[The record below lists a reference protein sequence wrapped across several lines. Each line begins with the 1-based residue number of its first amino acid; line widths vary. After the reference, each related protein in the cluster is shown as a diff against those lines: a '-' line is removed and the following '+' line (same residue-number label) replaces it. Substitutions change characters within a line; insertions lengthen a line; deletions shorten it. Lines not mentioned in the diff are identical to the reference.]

1 MWRAFLFALLLC
13 IAKGQN
19 LHITNSIPFGASS
32 LKVVFSHNI
41 EDLTITPRKIS
52 ENSLYID
59 IDAVLDNGKKV
70 YFFPRNAQVT
80 IAQNTPKITRFV
92 ITNGNGVVYQI
103 KLVQN
108 NLYLSFVDK
117 IPESSQKSKEST
129 DSKKPQ
135 SQNNATPSTPPKST
149 QSSKTAESKDSP
161 AKPQASTSQKPDS
174 AQKPKQEPKQ
184 DSRQEPK
191 PAPKAESKESKEIES
206 SKDGAESRPKK
217 KGYKVVID
225 AGHGGKDCGTLG
237 VTKVCEKHIVLKVA
251 QALNK
256 ELKKR
261 GYATYMT
268 RDKDEYLNLKERTDF
283 ANAKNADLF
292 VSIHANSVPK
302 TAKKSPKGVETYF
315 LATARS
321 DRARDVAEQ
330 ENKDDIDVMNYF
342 SKQTFL
348 NSLNSHRLLASNKLA
363 IDIQYGIL
371 KKLRQSYQGITDGG
385 VREGPFWVLAGALM
399 PSVLIEI
406 GYNSNEIE
414 APRLNNDTY
423 QKTLAA
429 GIADGIDGF
438 IMKNF

>member
-1 MWRAFLFALLLC
+1 MLGIC
-13 IAKGQN
+13 IAKTYG

-32 LKVVFSHNI
+32 LKVIFSSSV
-41 EDLTITPRKIS
+41 EDLALTPVTIS
-52 ENSLYID
+52 SNAVYID
-59 IDAVLDNGKKV
+59 IKAVLDNGKKV

-80 IAQNTPKITRFV
+80 IAQNTPQITRFV
-92 ITNGNGVVYQI
+92 ITNGNGVIYQI

-117 IPESSQKSKEST
+117 IPEST
-129 DSKKPQ
+129 Q
-135 SQNNATPSTPPKST
+135 SPKATPKPTPKPT
-149 QSSKTAESKDSP
+149 Q
-161 AKPQASTSQKPDS
+161 
-174 AQKPKQEPKQ
+174 PKQEQKPPTKSPTPSSVPSPTKPIESTQPSPPPPKQ
-184 DSRQEPK
+184 ALSPK
-191 PAPKAESKESKEIES
+191 P
-206 SKDGAESRPKK
+206 K

-251 QALNK
+251 THLNK

-261 GYATYMT
+261 GYTTYMT
-268 RDKDEYLNLKERTDF
+268 RDKDVYLNLKERTDF

-302 TAKKSPKGVETYF
+302 SAKKSPKGVETYF
-315 LATARS
+315 LSTARS

-371 KKLRQSYQGITDGG
+371 KRLRQKYQGVTDGG

-406 GYNSNEIE
+406 GYNSSPIE
-414 APRLNNDTY
+414 APRLNDDAY
-423 QKTLAA
+423 QKSLAI

-438 IMKNF
+438 VAKNF

>member
-1 MWRAFLFALLLC
+1 MWRAFLFVLGIC
-13 IAKGQN
+13 FAKSQT

-32 LKVVFSHNI
+32 LKVVFSSSV
-41 EDLTITPRKIS
+41 ESLDLKPIKIS
-52 ENSLYID
+52 NNAVYID
-59 IDAVLDNGKKV
+59 IKAVLDNGKKV

-80 IAQNTPKITRFV
+80 IAQNTPQITRFV
-92 ITNGNGVVYQI
+92 ITNGNGVIYQI

-117 IPESSQKSKEST
+117 IPESIQ
-129 DSKKPQ
+129 DSK
-135 SQNNATPSTPPKST
+135 ATPKPTQPKQEQKPPTKSPAPSSASSPIKPIESTPPSP
-149 QSSKTAESKDSP
+149 SS
-161 AKPQASTSQKPDS
+161 
-174 AQKPKQEPKQ
+174 
-184 DSRQEPK
+184 PK
-191 PAPKAESKESKEIES
+191 P
-206 SKDGAESRPKK
+206 K

-251 QALNK
+251 THLSR

-261 GYATYMT
+261 GYITYMT
-268 RDKDEYLNLKERTDF
+268 RDKDVYLNLKERTDF

-302 TAKKSPKGVETYF
+302 SAKKSPKGVETYF
-315 LATARS
+315 LSTARS

-371 KKLRQSYQGITDGG
+371 KRLRQKYQGVTDGG

-406 GYNSNEIE
+406 GYNSSPIE
-414 APRLNNDTY
+414 APRLNDDAY
-423 QKTLAA
+423 QRSLAV

-438 IMKNF
+438 VVKNF

>member
-1 MWRAFLFALLLC
+1 MLGIC
-13 IAKGQN
+13 IAKAQA
-19 LHITNSIPFGASS
+19 LHITNSIPFGTSS
-32 LKVVFSHNI
+32 LKVIFSSSV
-41 EDLTITPRKIS
+41 EDLALTPVTIS
-52 ENSLYID
+52 SNAVYID
-59 IDAVLDNGKKV
+59 IKAVLDNGKKV

-80 IAQNTPKITRFV
+80 IAQNTPQITRFV
-92 ITNGNGVVYQI
+92 ITNGNGLVYQI

-117 IPESSQKSKEST
+117 IPESPKPQPKPNPPKQESKQESPKAPPAPQKPVEST
-129 DSKKPQ
+129 PPKPA
-135 SQNNATPSTPPKST
+135 SSNPTPPKST
-149 QSSKTAESKDSP
+149 PP
-161 AKPQASTSQKPDS
+161 APS
-174 AQKPKQEPKQ
+174 
-184 DSRQEPK
+184 PK
-191 PAPKAESKESKEIES
+191 PTTSPVVK
-206 SKDGAESRPKK
+206 PK

-225 AGHGGKDCGTLG
+225 PGHGGKDCGTLG

-251 QALNK
+251 THLNK

-261 GYATYMT
+261 GYITYMT
-268 RDKDEYLNLKERTDF
+268 RDKDVYLNLKERTDF

-302 TAKKSPKGVETYF
+302 TTKKSPKGVETYF
-315 LATARS
+315 LSTARS

-371 KKLRQSYQGITDGG
+371 KKLRQNYQGITDGG

-406 GYNSNEIE
+406 GYNSSPIE
-414 APRLNNDTY
+414 APRLNNDAY
-423 QKTLAA
+423 QKDLAK

-438 IMKNF
+438 VAKNF